1 MAGVQAEMRVHSG
14 DAHGEGVFWSH
25 DHQLLYWTDIFGE
38 RVWTY
43 APARDEAKSWATPG
57 KVCCFATRRGRPW
70 NEVVA
75 AFSDGFAFLDLATGA
90 RKEIAKIDPG
100 LPGVRLN
107 DGRTDRQGRFIAGGM
122 DDQGGAAIASVY
134 RLDPDLSAT
143 RLFDGVVCANGTCF
157 SPDGRTMWFA
167 DSGRGQIE
175 AFDYD
180 PATGTPSGRRAVA
193 EAAAP
198 GVPDGSCVD
207 ADGFVWNAVWEGHR
221 VVRYAPDGRID
232 CVVEVP
238 VRKPTCCAFG
248 GDDLST
254 LYITSS
260 RLAESEVNLADH
272 PLSGCL
278 FAFRPGVAG
287 VVDAAFAG

>member
-1 MAGVQAEMRVHSG
+1 MGMQAQIAVQSH

-25 DHQLLYWTDIFGE
+25 EHQLLYWTDIVGA
-38 RVWTY
+38 RIWTY
-43 APARDEAKSWATPG
+43 SPARDEANSWATHG
-57 KVCCFATRRGRPW
+57 RVCCFATRRSRPW

-75 AFSDGFAFLDLATGA
+75 AFADGFAMFDLATGA
-90 RKEIAKIDPG
+90 RIDVARTDAD
-100 LPGVRLN
+100 LPTVRLN
-107 DGRTDRQGRFIAGGM
+107 DGRTDRQGRFVAGGM
-122 DDQGGAAIASVY
+122 DDGGGQPIASVY
-134 RLDPDLSAT
+134 RLDPDLSIT
-143 RLFDGVVCANGTCF
+143 RLFGDVICANGTCF

-180 PATGTPSGRRAVA
+180 PEKGTLAGRRVVA
-193 EAAAP
+193 ETAAP

-207 ADGFVWNAVWEGHR
+207 AEGYVWNAVWEGYR
-221 VVRYAPDGRID
+221 VARYAPDGRLDRVI
-232 CVVEVP
+232 EVP

-248 GDDLST
+248 GADLST

-260 RLAESEVNLADH
+260 RLAETEANLAAY

-278 FAFRPGVAG
+278 FAFRPGVMG
-287 VVDAAFAG
+287 LRDTPFAG

>member
-1 MAGVQAEMRVHSG
+1 MHRHSVANRTARPAAALTTG
-14 DAHGEGVFWSH
+14 A
-25 DHQLLYWTDIFGE
+25 GE

-75 AFSDGFAFLDLATGA
+75 AFSDGFAFLDLAAGA
-90 RKEIAKIDPG
+90 RKEIAKIDLG

-107 DGRTDRQGRFIAGGM
+107 DGRTDREGRFIAGGM

-134 RLDPDLSAT
+134 RLAPNLSAT

-207 ADGFVWNAVWEGHR
+207 ADGFVWTAVWEGHR
-221 VVRYAPDGRID
+221 FVRYAPDGRID

-254 LYITSS
+254 L
-260 RLAESEVNLADH
+260 
-272 PLSGCL
+272 
-278 FAFRPGVAG
+278 
-287 VVDAAFAG
+287 